1 MWRLLEQRFT
11 ITNGTRKYRLN
22 KFLYETRQSGRSI
35 VENYTE
41 MRGVLEEL
49 DDLNS
54 IPPITNLNEEIR
66 AYVDALRK
74 QEDEKR
80 LFQFLNGIDEC
91 YTLQRSQMLM
101 MMSLPTVEV
110 ACSLLQQEE
119 MQKEV
124 LRSVKEE
131 PETLA
136 MFSKSNEVL
145 VCTSCGKTC
154 HVKDKC

>member
-131 PETLA
+131 P
-136 MFSKSNEVL
+136 
-145 VCTSCGKTC
+145 
-154 HVKDKC
+154 